1 MSAEKKKQM
10 GVLGLI
16 ICLLVTLIGSLL
28 FVGAVSGWFDEPKV
42 IIGEEYH
49 VDAPELKDI
58 NKEEYQ
64 NLIDERKTFVIFV
77 DQNECTTADRLRGYM
92 GDYMKEY
99 GMMAYRMMF
108 GEAKESS
115 LHEFVKYYPSV
126 AIVDKGVVKYYLRA
140 DSDEDVEMYNGYDAF
155 KGWMDSHLQY

>member
-49 VDAPELKDI
+49 TE
-58 NKEEYQ
+58 
-64 NLIDERKTFVIFV
+64 TFG
-77 DQNECTTADRLRGYM
+77 QTY
-92 GDYMKEY
+92 
-99 GMMAYRMMF
+99 
-108 GEAKESS
+108 
-115 LHEFVKYYPSV
+115 
-126 AIVDKGVVKYYLRA
+126 
-140 DSDEDVEMYNGYDAF
+140 ED
-155 KGWMDSHLQY
+155 